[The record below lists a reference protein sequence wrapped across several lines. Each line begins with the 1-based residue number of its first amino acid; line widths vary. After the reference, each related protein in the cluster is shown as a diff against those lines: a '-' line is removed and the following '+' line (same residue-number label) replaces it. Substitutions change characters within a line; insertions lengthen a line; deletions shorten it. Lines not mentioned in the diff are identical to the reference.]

1 MYTVIIKET
10 LMEELKIEA
19 ATPND
24 ALDKAMK
31 IYSQGDALPSSEK
44 YIDVRFSV
52 EESA

>member
-31 IYSQGDALPSSEK
+31 IYSEGDSLHRAKS
-44 YIDVRFSV
+44 I
-52 EESA
+52 